1 MPPIFLQVNKPFSLI
16 TSTFFYHLRKVYRK
30 KEYFTNAEKLCQK
43 YYQKM
48 YFYHF
53 FLILPFD
60 LMITN
65 ILKFLIP
72 FLQNR

>member
-1 MPPIFLQVNKPFSLI
+1 MPPIFLQVNNTFSLI
-16 TSTFFYHLRKVYRK
+16 TSTFFYHLRKVSRK
-30 KEYFTNAEKLCQK
+30 KEYFTNADKLSKK
-43 YYQKM
+43 YYQKID
-48 YFYHF
+48 FYHF